1 MNATTLRAHIDEHH
15 GGCQRT
21 FAAAVGVKPQQV
33 TKWLRMGCVVVDGVL
48 YSARRDITQTSA
60 DSAGVGE

>member
-1 MNATTLRAHIDEHH
+1 VKVTTLRAHIDEHH

-33 TKWLRMGCVVVDGVL
+33 TKWLRMGCVVVDGIL
-48 YSARRDITQTSA
+48 YSARRDITP
-60 DSAGVGE
+60 